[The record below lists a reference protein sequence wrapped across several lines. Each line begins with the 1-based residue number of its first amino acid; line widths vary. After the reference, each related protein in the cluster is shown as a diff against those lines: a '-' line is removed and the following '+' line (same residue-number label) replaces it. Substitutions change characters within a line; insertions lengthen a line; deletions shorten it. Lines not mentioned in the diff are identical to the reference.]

1 MTRWLQKL
9 RPWLFEPGKRR
20 LLIGLVLLA
29 ALSWEL
35 QYAIR
40 YVYQVPVWDL
50 AALHE
55 ILVNRIQNQ
64 PERSLWDVAINFV
77 VNGHWPLIPF
87 YAYYADFAFD
97 NASGRI
103 PMVLSW
109 LALLGIAP
117 TLAWAMRSRGRHVAI
132 LVALTL
138 AIMVMWPAQM
148 ESVISPM
155 QLLISLSL
163 LFGVS
168 ALRTAVVG
176 DSWRSLLACYLLVLA
191 SMFSFGY
198 GVVLWPALLVLFG
211 LQRRWW
217 QLAVT
222 LLVATVTLYVYQRT
236 TVGSGFIPLRSLLLA
251 PAAVLGYTL
260 AQAGSFLAYL
270 VQKPLPLVAQCAGG
284 FAIAAHMA
292 LTLLLWRSSR
302 WNERALRFLWLVA
315 LWLIGMMLLTGL
327 GRYSLGPDQAMN
339 TRYLIVSS
347 LYWASLFLLAWRLSE
362 SVLPRWRLAIGSIG
376 IIAMIVL
383 VLGVPSYVQRMR
395 AVETNQ
401 RLATLALTVG
411 VTETDA
417 QGRATAVL
425 HPWSL
430 ANLYGYFRH
439 ERMTIYREEW
449 STWIGSAFESRFGSA
464 IPRRCESG
472 HDARTKFHG
481 GDRLLGWIYS
491 ADTREVPTDA
501 LFVDAGKIV
510 GVGFMIMDRP
520 EVATLFKDDA
530 ALRSGYYGYI
540 PESATGAIEV
550 YGRFADDSICPAG
563 SLPPRATTEVVP

>member
-1 MTRWLQKL
+1 MTGWFLKL
-9 RPWLFEPGKRR
+9 RPWLVEPGKRR
-20 LLIGLVLLA
+20 LLIGFVLLA
-29 ALSWEL
+29 CVVWEL

-40 YVYQVPVWDL
+40 YIYQVPVWDL

-55 ILVNRIQNQ
+55 ILLNRIQNQ
-64 PERSLWDVAINFV
+64 PDRSLWDVAVNFV

-103 PMVLSW
+103 PMLLSW
-109 LALLGIAP
+109 IALIAIAP
-117 TLAWAMRSRGRHVAI
+117 TLAWAMRPRGKPIAI
-132 LVALTL
+132 LTALAL
-138 AIMVMWPAQM
+138 AIIVLWPAQM

-176 DSWRSLLACYLLVLA
+176 ESWRSLLACYLLVVA
-191 SMFSFGY
+191 SMLSFGY
-198 GVVLWPALLVLFG
+198 GVVLWPALLVLFAVE
-211 LQRRWW
+211 RRW
-217 QLAVT
+217 LHVA
-222 LLVATVTLYVYQRT
+222 ATVLLACATLYVYQRT
-236 TVGSGFIPLRSLLLA
+236 TVGSGYIPLRSLLVA

-260 AQAGSFLAYL
+260 AQAGSFFAYL
-270 VQKPLPLVAQCAGG
+270 VQTPVPWVAQWAGG
-284 FAIAAHMA
+284 FVIAVHSG
-292 LTLLLWRSSR
+292 LSWLLWRSSR
-302 WNERALRFLWLVA
+302 WNERALRLLWLVA

-327 GRYSLGPDQAMN
+327 GRYSLGADQAMN

-362 SVLPRWRLAIGSIG
+362 WAERRWRVAIGLVGVIL
-376 IIAMIVL
+376 MIVL
-383 VLGVPSYVQRMR
+383 VLGVPSYVKRMR
-395 AVETNQ
+395 AVESNQ
-401 RLATLALTVG
+401 RLATLALTIG

-417 QGRATAVL
+417 QGRPNAVL

-430 ANLYGYFRH
+430 ANLYAYFRR
-439 ERMTIYREEW
+439 ERMTMYREEW
-449 STWIGSAFESRFGSA
+449 STWIGSDYQRMFEKA
-464 IPRRCESG
+464 VPRRCQFALD
-472 HDARTKFHG
+472 HRTKFRG

-491 ADTREVPTDA
+491 PDTREAPTDA

-510 GVGFMIMDRP
+510 GIGFMMMDRP
-520 EVATLFKDDA
+520 EVATLFNDDV

-540 PESATGAIEV
+540 PESATDTIEI
-550 YGRFADDSICPAG
+550 YGRFADSSICSAG
-563 SLPPRATTEVVP
+563 SLPPRAASEITP

>member
-1 MTRWLQKL
+1 MTEWFQKL
-9 RPWLFEPGKRR
+9 RPWLVEPGKRR
-20 LLIGLVLLA
+20 LLIGFALLA
-29 ALSWEL
+29 CVVWEL

-50 AALHE
+50 AVLHE
-55 ILVNRIQNQ
+55 ILLNRIQNQ
-64 PERSLWDVAINFV
+64 PERSLWDVAVNFV

-109 LALLGIAP
+109 LALLGIAS
-117 TLAWAMRSRGRHVAI
+117 TLAWALRPRGKPVAI
-132 LVALTL
+132 LIALAL
-138 AIMVMWPAQM
+138 AIIVLWPAQM

-168 ALRTAVVG
+168 ALRTAVSG
-176 DSWRSLLACYLLVLA
+176 DSWRSLLGCYGLVLA

-198 GVVLWPALLVLFG
+198 GVVLWPVLLVLFG

-222 LLVATVTLYVYQRT
+222 VLLASVTLYLYQRT
-236 TVGSGFIPLRSLLLA
+236 TVGSGFVPMRAIVVA
-251 PAAVLGYTL
+251 PAGVLGYTL
-260 AQAGSFLAYL
+260 AQAGSFLAYV
-270 VQKPLPLVAQCAGG
+270 VQKPAPWVAQWAGG
-284 FAIAAHMA
+284 FVIAAHTA
-292 LTLLLWRSSR
+292 LTWLLWRSSR

-315 LWLIGMMLLTGL
+315 LWLIGMMVLTGL

-347 LYWASLFLLAWRLSE
+347 LYWSSLFLLAWRLSE
-362 SVLPRWRLAIGSIG
+362 SAMLRWRGTIGSIG
-376 IIAMIVL
+376 VIAMIML

-395 AVETNQ
+395 MVETNQ

-411 VTETDA
+411 VVETDA
-417 QGRATAVL
+417 QGRASAVL

-430 ANLYGYFRH
+430 ANLYAYFRR
-439 ERMTIYREEW
+439 ERMTIYREDW
-449 STWIGSAFESRFGSA
+449 STWIGSDYHSTFGKA
-464 IPRRCESG
+464 VPRRCQFG
-472 HDARTKFHG
+472 HDHHTKFRG

-491 ADTREVPTDA
+491 PDTREAPTDA
-501 LFVDAGKIV
+501 LFVDADKVV
-510 GVGFMIMDRP
+510 GVGFVMLDRP
-520 EVATLFKDDA
+520 EVATFFKDDA
-530 ALRSGYYGYI
+530 ARRSGYYGYV
-540 PESATGAIEV
+540 PEAATGPIEV
-550 YGRFADDSICPAG
+550 YGRFADGSICAAG
-563 SLPPRATTEVVP
+563 SLPRREPAEVAP